1 MICDL
6 CKREFEESQ
15 GRQTCSACGFV
26 KGCQGVRCPYCYYEM
41 VPQPKW
47 MKKLFSF
54 LRTEKGTGPGSPMTQ
69 GPVPFSGEATCLPLS
84 SLPVN
89 QKAEVTHLE
98 MQDPQRLKK
107 LIAIGVLPGSQIT
120 LLQRFPSY
128 VFQIGWS
135 QFSVDRELASSIY
148 VKSGPHDPAG

>member
-1 MICDL
+1 MNFFPKINRWIIPEAAVAGSF
-6 CKREFEESQ
+6 REMALDGMQCNEGIVLWLGHRNNGQ
-15 GRQTCSACGFV
+15 
-26 KGCQGVRCPYCYYEM
+26 
-41 VPQPKW
+41 
-47 MKKLFSF
+47 
-54 LRTEKGTGPGSPMTQ
+54 
-69 GPVPFSGEATCLPLS
+69 
-84 SLPVN
+84 
-89 QKAEVTHLE
+89 AEVTHLE

-135 QFSVDRELASSIY
+135 QFSIDRELASSIY

>member
-54 LRTEKGTGPGSPMTQ
+54 LKAGGEEKDGCREES
-69 GPVPFSGEATCLPLS
+69 EATCLPLS